1 MYSYQY
7 IRLQII
13 IHKNVTREHYT
24 RSATVNKS
32 DVHKTQHIH
41 ASAYNA
47 TQGDEIEFKL
57 NQNKSLSCLQYI
69 SLWIE
74 QINQIHKYIIYIFK
88 CT

>member
-13 IHKNVTREHYT
+13 IHNNVTTEHYT

-32 DVHKTQHIH
+32 DKHKNTTVH

-57 NQNKSLSCLQYI
+57 NQSKSLSCLQYT
-69 SLWIE
+69 SL
-74 QINQIHKYIIYIFK
+74 
-88 CT
+88 